1 MNPQIPEL
9 RDIDLERRHLQVVL
23 GQEGR
28 SPRALESWSEP
39 PYEILCP
46 LAYHEVPDISRW
58 EHVHMASKLHSG
70 VYVCQ
75 PLFGWFREVGA
86 KLTPCWQLAL
96 RILLGPEAE
105 KILFRT
111 FWLSEKTIERSAA
124 DLRRLG
130 LPLSAARQ
138 TVEFD
143 KGGVLVA
150 VDLNW
155 SDDFKDLP
163 YKVSSMTSLVGIAA
177 LYAEFLD
184 YERAKRERAGMQGE
198 LSPPA
203 SRQLSGLAITR

>member
-1 MNPQIPEL
+1 
-9 RDIDLERRHLQVVL
+9 
-23 GQEGR
+23 
-28 SPRALESWSEP
+28 
-39 PYEILCP
+39 
-46 LAYHEVPDISRW
+46 
-58 EHVHMASKLHSG
+58 MASKLDPG
-70 VYVCQ
+70 AYVCQ

-96 RILLGPEAE
+96 RILLGPNAE

-111 FWLSEKTIERSAA
+111 FWLSEKTIDRSTA

-143 KGGVLVA
+143 RGGVLVA
-150 VDLNW
+150 VDPYW

-163 YKVSSMTSLVGIAA
+163 YKISSMTTLVGIAA
-177 LYAEFLD
+177 LHAEFLD
-184 YERAKRERAGMQGE
+184 YERAKCEQAGMHGE

-203 SRQLSGLAITR
+203 SRQLSGRAITS